1 MLEQIKELTAEKR
14 TVSKIQ
20 VEIKEIV
27 PNNPRKTTESCL
39 NTDADGGDLRSEE
52 S

>member
-1 MLEQIKELTAEKR
+1 MLEQIKGFTAEKR
-14 TVSKIQ
+14 PASKITL
-20 VEIKEIV
+20 EIKEIV
-27 PNNPRKTTESCL
+27 PNNSHKTTESCL